1 MFGEADKIFLMLWE
15 KELAAAYLKLAE
27 LTIIKFEQ
35 KPFDLETEFISIL
48 SLCTVHKDWLLK
60 TRNHL

>member
-1 MFGEADKIFLMLWE
+1 MLWE